1 MMLRSGDL
9 KMTKLLARLSFV
21 GAMLACSAIF
31 VTAANADPAALGPV
45 VGKGVITATPSP
57 AEVGDQV
64 TLTFANFPKTVGELD
79 GLIVV
84 PAGTPDS
91 AYNIGSSFRQNLAQ
105 GSDKV
110 GPFAPGTYEAR
121 WLTMLYNND
130 RKMQV
135 GARTQFTVNP

>member
-1 MMLRSGDL
+1 MTHSRS
-9 KMTKLLARLSFV
+9 RLPLF
-21 GAMLACSAIF
+21 GAMLACSMILA
-31 VTAANADPAALGPV
+31 VAASADPLGPV
-45 VGKGVITATPSP
+45 VGKGIITATPSP
-57 AEVGDQV
+57 AEVGDKV
-64 TLTFANFPKTVGELD
+64 TLTFSNFPKSVGDLD
-79 GLIVV
+79 ELIVV

-91 AYNIGSSFRQNLAQ
+91 AYNIGSSFKQNIAA
-105 GSDKV
+105 GSDVV